1 MSDITRRNL
10 LKQSPAVLAV
20 AAVPASAAVAALPAE
35 AAPIENSELIAAY
48 DRFLAAKAEVAA
60 AEDALEWLAD
70 EWRHRWPSAPEEI
83 LGFANAAE
91 KDGGYFKDMIDAE
104 RDIAGRLVFRDTAA
118 LTKRLSK
125 KQRQETT
132 RACFGVYKPNG
143 LLNSIKG
150 WEQPRTARTET
161 ALTKKLADQ
170 KRILQKYREKLRLS
184 EIYHAECA
192 RLREASGVEQ
202 VKRRIEAAKV
212 ELDRACSGVSYVP
225 ARTAEGLR
233 LKAAVLLVQD
243 NGLAPFM
250 RAKGGALGAMARFID
265 ATLDV
270 VGRQS

>member
-1 MSDITRRNL
+1 MPNITRRNL

-35 AAPIENSELIAAY
+35 PALIENAELIAAY
-48 DRFLAAKAEVAA
+48 DRFLAARAEVAA

-83 LGFANAAE
+83 LGFANADE
-91 KDGGYFKDMIDAE
+91 KDGGHFKDIIDAE
-104 RDIAGRLVFRDTAA
+104 RDITGRLVFRDTAA
-118 LTKRLSK
+118 LTKRFTK
-125 KQRQETT
+125 KQRQETPRT
-132 RACFGVYKPNG
+132 CFGVYKPDS
-143 LLNSIKG
+143 LLQTIKG
-150 WEQPRTARTET
+150 WEQPRTARTER
-161 ALTKKLADQ
+161 ALAKKLADQ
-170 KRILQKYREKLRLS
+170 KRILHEYREKLRLS

-192 RLREASGVEQ
+192 RLREASGVLQ

-212 ELDRACSGVSYVP
+212 ELDRACSSVSYMP

-243 NGLAPFM
+243 NGMAPFM
-250 RAKGGALGAMARFID
+250 RNKGGALGAMARFID

-270 VGRQS
+270 IGRQS